1 MSRAGA
7 RRAGGVP
14 SPHAGLKV
22 THSHSRTH
30 SLSQARMNGLLTV
43 AGPLGVLWGGKRPV
57 LEKARGWSRG
67 RRQLGWIQLGC
78 CVEAPGPGGKV
89 WGARLGRK
97 RGFVFLIVS

>member
-1 MSRAGA
+1 VHAVCVLYVVCGVCTCMCGVCVVCCVVCGVCMCAIYVCVCVWCVYVCW
-7 RRAGGVP
+7 RR
-14 SPHAGLKV
+14 
-22 THSHSRTH
+22 
-30 SLSQARMNGLLTV
+30 
-43 AGPLGVLWGGKRPV
+43 
-57 LEKARGWSRG
+57 ARGWSRG